1 VLVAVIEDEKAPVN
15 NLRESDSID
24 ASDGSARMSPI

>member
-1 VLVAVIEDEKAPVN
+1 MMDEKAPVG
-15 NLRESDSID
+15 NLRESDKID